1 MLNSLWPFKTRA
13 PATKKIFVHAGTHKT
28 GTSYFQHAAYSN
40 TDQLRQTGI
49 LYPSTGLGIKT
60 NHNRYAHR
68 VLGIDIATGK
78 QNRFPSIVEELNKD
92 SSLDTALI
100 SYEGFCHPETI
111 ENIYKVRHDFS
122 SVDLHVILVFRP
134 HIDFAISLYRELC
147 QQVSFRGSL
156 YNLLHPESPRALY
169 WGQCLEYR
177 TILKSWRR
185 IVGKNNI
192 HTVAFG
198 KIRHDISG
206 SLMSIVG
213 YNEPVELPDNLT
225 RNHTLS
231 APFAALMRL
240 VNRQELPSKAR
251 HKIASEVAAVDIK
264 FPEFSRY
271 CEISQSWAHE
281 LEHKFAKDRKALKT
295 YGLEP
300 NEDLMI
306 GQNWRWGTDTN
317 MTSAIVDARQ
327 AVSEHLKNIDEK
339 ALLKIID
346 AAPKDLDQPKFAEAS
361 VSV

>member
-1 MLNSLWPFKTRA
+1 MLKSLWPFKTHT
-13 PATKKIFVHAGTHKT
+13 PATKKIFIHAGTHKT
-28 GTSYFQHAAYSN
+28 GTSFFQHFAYSN
-40 TDQLRQTGI
+40 RNQLRQAGI

-68 VLGIDIATGK
+68 VLGIDIAAGK

-92 SSLDTALI
+92 TSLDTALV

-111 ENIYKVRHDFS
+111 RNIYDVRRDFD

-156 YNLLHPESPRALY
+156 YNLLHPQSPRSHY

-177 TILKSWRR
+177 TILENWRR

-192 HTVAFG
+192 HALAFG

-206 SLMSIVG
+206 SLMSVVG
-213 YNEPVELPDNLT
+213 HNDPIELPDNLT

-240 VNRQELPSKAR
+240 VNRQELSSKTR
-251 HKIASEVAAVDIK
+251 HKIASEVAAVDMK

-271 CEISQSWAHE
+271 CEISQDWAHE
-281 LEHKFAKDRKALKT
+281 LEHQFARDRRALKT

-300 NEDLMI
+300 TEDLMI

-317 MTSAIVDARQ
+317 LAPAIADAHQAMT
-327 AVSEHLKNIDEK
+327 EHLKNIDDK
-339 ALLKIID
+339 TLLKVATT
-346 AAPKDLDQPKFAEAS
+346 AAKELS
-361 VSV
+361 